1 MVTCSIFIISI
12 SLLGVSQGKYVPK
25 IPTIFQSEEES
36 EAPVHNHKEE
46 YQWNHYSNYPPPP
59 QYGQHESAQE
69 EESKSWSFFPAQS
82 AEAEPLCDDMKRKMN
97 ALLHADTFSCERLP
111 EDVAGRILVTIVST
125 GFISFWYVRYNTYLN
140 EMSHFPD
147 QAETVLSCY
156 SPYE

>member
-12 SLLGVSQGKYVPK
+12 SLLSVSQGKYVPK

-36 EAPVHNHKEE
+36 EAPVHNHQE

-59 QYGQHESAQE
+59 QYGQHEKSAQE
-69 EESKSWSFFPAQS
+69 EEEDSKSWSFFPAQS

-111 EDVAGRILVTIVST
+111 EDVAGRILDK
-125 GFISFWYVRYNTYLN
+125 FINL
-140 EMSHFPD
+140 
-147 QAETVLSCY
+147 
-156 SPYE
+156 

>member
-12 SLLGVSQGKYVPK
+12 SLLSVSQGKYVPK

-46 YQWNHYSNYPPPP
+46 YKWNHYSNYPPPP

-69 EESKSWSFFPAQS
+69 ESKSWSFFPAQS
-82 AEAEPLCDDMKRKMN
+82 AEVEPLCDDMKRKMN

-125 GFISFWYVRYNTYLN
+125 FKICTLW
-140 EMSHFPD
+140 
-147 QAETVLSCY
+147 
-156 SPYE
+156 

>member
-12 SLLGVSQGKYVPK
+12 SLLSVSKGKYVPK

-36 EAPVHNHKEE
+36 EAPVHNHQEK

-82 AEAEPLCDDMKRKMN
+82 AEVEPLCDDMKRKMN

-125 GFISFWYVRYNTYLN
+125 FKISTLW
-140 EMSHFPD
+140 
-147 QAETVLSCY
+147 
-156 SPYE
+156 

>member
-1 MVTCSIFIISI
+1 MVTCSIFIIAI
-12 SLLGVSQGKYVPK
+12 SLLGVSRGKYVPK

-59 QYGQHESAQE
+59 QYGQHESVQ

-82 AEAEPLCDDMKRKMN
+82 AEVEPLCDDMKRKMN

-111 EDVAGRILVTIVST
+111 EDVAGRTCYICHLYQPLKFVLYGNFYIN
-125 GFISFWYVRYNTYLN
+125 I
-140 EMSHFPD
+140 
-147 QAETVLSCY
+147 QALFARSA
-156 SPYE
+156 